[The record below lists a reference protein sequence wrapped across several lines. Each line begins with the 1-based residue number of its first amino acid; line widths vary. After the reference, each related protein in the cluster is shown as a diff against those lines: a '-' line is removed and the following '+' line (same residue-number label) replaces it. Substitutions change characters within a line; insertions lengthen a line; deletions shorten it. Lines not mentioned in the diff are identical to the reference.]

1 MSLKRINPESLARA
15 TGFSH
20 AVVAEGTK
28 LIFLAGQTA
37 LDPTGKV
44 VGQTIV
50 EQFRVALTNILTA
63 LSAAGGT
70 PDHLAKLTIYA
81 VDPEDYRA
89 NARAISAVWKEL
101 VGRDYPAMA
110 LVGVVRLWDVD
121 AQVEIEG
128 IAVLP

>member
-1 MSLKRINPESLARA
+1 MTLRRINPTELAPPI
-15 TGFSH
+15 GFSH
-20 AVVAEGTK
+20 AVVADGTK
-28 LIFLAGQTA
+28 IIFLAGQTA
-37 LDPTGKV
+37 LDSSGKV

-50 EQFRVALTNILTA
+50 EQFRVALTNILTV

-70 PDHLAKLTIYA
+70 PVQLAKLTIYA

-89 NARAISAVWKEL
+89 NSREISAIWKEL
-101 VGRDYPAMA
+101 VGRDYPAMS

>member
-1 MSLKRINPESLARA
+1 MSLKRINPESLAPA

-101 VGRDYPAMA
+101 MGRDYPAMA

>member
-101 VGRDYPAMA
+101 MGRDYPAMA